1 MKRYYII
8 ILLIFVFNT
17 VSEQY
22 GISRGKIFQIID
34 FEDQKDTIKENQI
47 LYNGRIWRNLF
58 YTVQGDQFLFS
69 KEFLEGSISI
79 SRQTFPNLLIK
90 YDLFKD
96 EILTPSDTGGILQ
109 INKELVDSFSIS
121 YLNTTYK
128 FIKMREDTLKEAKR
142 YFNVLYKGRTALYLE
157 YGKKI
162 EKLAVEGK
170 YDRFYEIDHIYFE
183 KGNILYPV
191 TGKRDLMKILYNYE
205 TPLKNFIKKNK
216 LNVTERIPESFV
228 PVIRYYDSISQ

>member
-1 MKRYYII
+1 MSDH
-8 ILLIFVFNT
+8 F
-17 VSEQY
+17 
-22 GISRGKIFQIID
+22 GISRGNPLKLTELISQRD
-34 FEDQKDTIKENQI
+34 SIKENQI

-79 SRQTFPNLLIK
+79 SGKTFPNLLLK

-109 INKELVDSFSIS
+109 INKELVDSFSLS
-121 YLNTTYK
+121 YLNITYK

-142 YFNVLYKGRTALYLE
+142 YFNVLYKGRTALYLQ
-157 YGKKI
+157 YSKKI

-170 YDRFYEIDHIYFE
+170 YDKFYEIDHIYFA
-183 KGNILYPV
+183 KGNMLYPL
-191 TGKRDLMKILYNYE
+191 TGKRDLMKILDKYKI
-205 TPLKNFIKKNK
+205 PLKNYIKKNK
-216 LNVTERIPESFV
+216 LNVLERIPESFV